1 VAAKILVVE
10 DDPATQFL
18 LKIWLEPLGE
28 IFICNHGREAWDILA
43 GGAMF
48 DLIVT
53 DHEMPWLTGKAL
65 VEKIRSEKTYDK
77 IPIIMVTASIDP
89 LEVDALKIH
98 GFFEKPIRPDALI
111 AAAQDAMRS
120 SRI

>member
-1 VAAKILVVE
+1 MAVKILVVE

-28 IFICNHGREAWDILA
+28 IFICNHGGEAWEILT

-53 DHEMPWLTGKAL
+53 DHEMPWLTGRAL
-65 VEKIRSEKTYDK
+65 VEKIRSEKKFDG

-89 LEVDALKIH
+89 LEVDDLKIH
-98 GFFEKPIRPDALI
+98 GFFEKPIKPEALI
-111 AAAQDAMRS
+111 AAAQGAMRS
-120 SRI
+120 SGL